1 MVLSKFPAASVTA
14 FGSYSADL
22 SIFLSDLDVSIHF
35 PQPPLPPS
43 LPPALPHTSSIT
55 TSAES
60 RASIQPLPAPNQHIY
75 LDQSDREEGA
85 AKTETETKTE
95 GDDVICWTIDTQ
107 QGGKNALTSPTHR
120 IESEKENEKEKDV
133 ADVYCFDES
142 DFIRQEEVS
151 LHYDVNATS
160 SEEEGSDAAGAVT
173 IDDFDDDD
181 DDSSKDEDEV
191 EAEDEVEEVVEE
203 ESDVEVEEDLDIQ
216 VIGLPSHTSEE
227 RRSLHASEMEFSN
240 AFQFDSDDGEYVSAT
255 VSAERAEKQRATK
268 ERDVIVGKLKS
279 LMPLL
284 KVSAVTY
291 DLLI

>member
-1 MVLSKFPAASVTA
+1 MKELSDVVLSKFPAASVTA

-35 PQPPLPPS
+35 PQSPPPS
-43 LPPALPHTSSIT
+43 LPHTSSIT

-60 RASIQPLPAPNQHIY
+60 RASIQSLPAPNQHIY

-85 AKTETETKTE
+85 AKTETKTE
-95 GDDVICWTIDTQ
+95 DDDVICWTIDTQ

-151 LHYDVNATS
+151 LHYDVSATS
-160 SEEEGSDAAGAVT
+160 SEEEPSDAAGAVT

-191 EAEDEVEEVVEE
+191 EDEVEEVVEE

>member
-1 MVLSKFPAASVTA
+1 MKELSDVVLSKFPAASVTA

-43 LPPALPHTSSIT
+43 LPHTSSIT

-60 RASIQPLPAPNQHIY
+60 RASVQSLPAPNQHIY

-85 AKTETETKTE
+85 AKTETKTE
-95 GDDVICWTIDTQ
+95 DDDVICWTIDTQ